1 LASDGKR
8 RQATSAG
15 LFITYEGLAI
25 SNAGG
30 ITWMPVDPERGFA
43 VKIRDW
49 IPIRKMPNLSSA
61 LKLISTPIDA
71 IWTGGFRP
79 V

>member
-15 LFITYEGLAI
+15 LFITYEGQAI

-43 VKIRDW
+43 VKIRD
-49 IPIRKMPNLSSA
+49 
-61 LKLISTPIDA
+61 
-71 IWTGGFRP
+71 
-79 V
+79 